1 MASTRILM
9 AFLTRKE
16 QSLIKLINTNTSLQT
31 AKKRGYVNQ
40 INYNARLRQDG
51 YRPATR
57 EFIQAMAN
65 HGVETIFKSIQ
76 ND

>member
-1 MASTRILM
+1 M

-16 QSLIKLINTNTSLQT
+16 QSLIKMINTNASLQP
-31 AKKRGYVNQ
+31 AQKRGYVNH

-65 HGVETIFKSIQ
+65 HGVETIFKEVR
-76 ND
+76 

>member
-1 MASTRILM
+1 MASTRVLM

-16 QSLIKLINTNTSLQT
+16 QSLIKMINTNTNLKPSQ
-31 AKKRGYVNQ
+31 KRVYVNQ

-65 HGVETIFKSIQ
+65 HGVETIFNNLNNK
-76 ND
+76 

>member
-1 MASTRILM
+1 MASTRVLM

-16 QSLIKLINTNTSLQT
+16 QSLIKMINTNTNLKPSQ
-31 AKKRGYVNQ
+31 KRGYVNQ

-76 ND
+76 

>member
-1 MASTRILM
+1 M

-16 QSLIKLINTNTSLQT
+16 QSLIKMINTNTNLKPSQ
-31 AKKRGYVNQ
+31 KRVYVNQ

-65 HGVETIFKSIQ
+65 HGVETIFNNLNNK
-76 ND
+76 